1 MTNHMD
7 HLEWIAKQD
16 VATLRDKE
24 RTYGGSWKKRGGVGA
39 FMMLARKMDRLEN
52 IAAAANYD
60 IFAVIRGE
68 GLEGADG
75 TLIAEIRDLRCY
87 LMLVEAEMMAREE
100 VEKKRAKTTEMDAL
114 LVAPPNIGYADAHTK
129 WSGQFVDESAIQK
142 TREAHSCLVTSRT
155 DHPAPFGYTGED

>member
-1 MTNHMD
+1 MTNNHMD
-7 HLEWIAKQD
+7 YLDTISAQD
-16 VATLRDKE
+16 VATLREKE

-68 GLEGADG
+68 GLDGADG

-87 LMLVEAEMMAREE
+87 LMLVEAEMAAQAEGS
-100 VEKKRAKTTEMDAL
+100 VP
-114 LVAPPNIGYADAHTK
+114 LVCGDPKNTN
-129 WSGQFVDESAIQK
+129 
-142 TREAHSCLVTSRT
+142 
-155 DHPAPFGYTGED
+155 HPAPFGYTEDDA